1 MPLRDI
7 ATSDSILLRE
17 IPGADDEKA
26 IRSIRR
32 LQEIGVG
39 IVAPVDAL
47 AANPVA
53 NAIALVPAKDAGSV
67 TMPEGAARIAIT
79 FDGSETSEQ
88 IAAALKAEPVMVR
101 GPPDLLPFTPPP
113 LTHLLFC
120 QFLLERL
127 NTARLFFIIYRSW
140 ALSLSLSLSRTNDY

>member
-1 MPLRDI
+1 MASEDPFYRDLGAKLAVGMPLRDI

-17 IPGADDEKA
+17 LPDADDEKA

-39 IVAPVDAL
+39 VIAPVDAL

-67 TMPEGAARIAIT
+67 AMPEVGGGEA
-79 FDGSETSEQ
+79 GQ
-88 IAAALKAEPVMVR
+88 V
-101 GPPDLLPFTPPP
+101 
-113 LTHLLFC
+113 
-120 QFLLERL
+120 
-127 NTARLFFIIYRSW
+127 
-140 ALSLSLSLSRTNDY
+140 